1 MIKYLV
7 VNEKN
12 DGTRMESIVEA
23 DSPEQAML
31 LDFHNEDV
39 AKNNEDELVS
49 TVGIFEVSCVNL
61 IEDMLREQRHSSN
74 QQNDMAKINAT
85 SRASKGEQYEDNVV
99 NGGNLSSNEI
109 FFRDK
114 TLNANHSEPTHSYLF
129 DLLITCLECPWKIR
143 GPIDKEFYELLKI
156 YQQSNVPMINIVGNR
171 IQELKDINEE
181 PGKSKKVVFEKIKIL
196 EKLIGILKNFN

>member
-7 VNEKN
+7 VNEKK

-31 LDFHNEDV
+31 LDFHNEDR
-39 AKNNEDELVS
+39 AKNNEEEFIS
-49 TVGIFEVSCVNL
+49 TVGLFEVSCVNL
-61 IEDMLREQRHSSN
+61 IEDMLRAQKRSSN
-74 QQNDMAKINAT
+74 QQNDMAKISAT
-85 SRASKGEQYEDNVV
+85 GRASKAEQNEDYMV
-99 NGGNLSSNEI
+99 NGGKLSSNEF
-109 FFRDK
+109 FFRNK
-114 TLNANHSEPTHSYLF
+114 TLNVTHPEPTHIYLF
-129 DLLITCLECPWKIR
+129 DLLITCLECSWKIR

-156 YQQSNVPMINIVGNR
+156 YRQSNVSMINIVENR

>member
-39 AKNNEDELVS
+39 AKNNEEEFVS

-85 SRASKGEQYEDNVV
+85 GRASKGEQYEDNVV
-99 NGGNLSSNEI
+99 NGGNLSSNEF

-143 GPIDKEFYELLKI
+143 GPIDKEFYELLKL
-156 YQQSNVPMINIVGNR
+156 YQQYNVPMINIVGNR

-196 EKLIGILKNFN
+196 EKLIRILKNFN

>member
-31 LDFHNEDV
+31 LDFHNGDV
-39 AKNNEDELVS
+39 AKNNEEEFVS

-85 SRASKGEQYEDNVV
+85 GRASKGEQYEDNVV
-99 NGGNLSSNEI
+99 NGVNLSSNEF

-156 YQQSNVPMINIVGNR
+156 YEQYNVPMINIVGNR

-196 EKLIGILKNFN
+196 EKLIRILKNFN